1 MVSYGCVEGDAL
13 EAMQAAW
20 DERESFTRD
29 ELGGIA
35 PYWEWVSRAGYLF
48 TRRDAEILTSESLDE
63 CYPSLTV
70 GGVELLAGDIVEPTD
85 PTLFAECVDSDIYM
99 RISEGEWRPIE

>member
-20 DERESFTRD
+20 NERDSFTRD
-29 ELGGIA
+29 ELGGVA
-35 PYWEWVSRAGYLF
+35 PYWEWVSRAGFLF

-70 GGVELLAGDIVEPTD
+70 GGVELLAGDIVESTSPA
-85 PTLFAECVDSDIYM
+85 LFGECVDADVYM